1 MAKRKGKEQPTQVPV
16 DRLTVHE
23 WYELSKNP
31 LIGAPDLLAP
41 HRERICALVVD
52 GRAFGDHFV
61 DEPRYFETD
70 LLANVLVSCEVDTQI
85 ASVKSLSERPGKN
98 TPDFEAVLVDGNLVR
113 IEVTQSADAPLRTYV
128 GALRHIFRPV
138 QLTWRA
144 DAAICSRIRG
154 MHIIFSF
161 PGNAPHGQ
169 DRHRVGEEILSILRR
184 IDRRWVTLCYRLRPP
199 TDCVVLTELG
209 VTWVIRSMSE
219 AEPQVQFRP
228 SLTLPNADRVVDAAV
243 AILANKKAKFR
254 DYSDSGAFK
263 VWLAVFASD
272 GISAVGLSAIQK
284 MRNKSAALNPA
295 PFSRL
300 MIANHAAGLLL
311 ESDMSKPAIYRSL
324 SEYREISRA

>member
-1 MAKRKGKEQPTQVPV
+1 MKRKGKEHPIEVPA
-16 DRLTVHE
+16 DRLTVRE
-23 WYELSKNP
+23 WYELSKNAP
-31 LIGAPDLLAP
+31 IGAPDLLAP

-52 GRAFGDHFV
+52 GKAFGDHFV
-61 DEPRYFETD
+61 NEDRYFETD
-70 LLANVLVSCEVDTQI
+70 SLANVLVSCEVDIQI
-85 ASVKSLSERPGKN
+85 ASVKLLSERPGKN
-98 TPDFEAVLVDGNLVR
+98 TPDFEAALVDGNLVR
-113 IEVTQSADAPLRTYV
+113 IEVTQSADAPLRAYV
-128 GALRHIFRPV
+128 GALKHVFRPV

-161 PGNAPHGQ
+161 PGKAPHGQ

-184 IDRRWVTLCYRLRPP
+184 IDRRWVALCYRLRPP
-199 TDCVVLTELG
+199 ADCPVLTELG
-209 VTWVIRSMSE
+209 VTWVIRSTSE

-284 MRNKSAALNPA
+284 MRNVSAALNPA

>member
-1 MAKRKGKEQPTQVPV
+1 MKRKGKEQPIEVPA
-16 DRLTVHE
+16 DRLTVRD

-31 LIGAPDLLAP
+31 PIGAPDLLAP
-41 HRERICALVVD
+41 HRERICALIVD
-52 GRAFGDHFV
+52 GKAFGDHFV

-70 LLANVLVSCEVDTQI
+70 LLANVLVSCEVDIQI

-98 TPDFEAVLVDGNLVR
+98 TPDFEAVLVDGDLVR
-113 IEVTQSADAPLRTYV
+113 IEVAQSADAPLRAHV
-128 GALRHIFRPV
+128 AALKHVFRPV
-138 QLTWRA
+138 QLAWRA

-169 DRHRVGEEILSILRR
+169 GRDRAGEEILSILRR
-184 IDRRWVTLCYRLRPP
+184 IDRRWVALCYRLRPP
-199 TDCVVLTELG
+199 ADCPILTQLG

-228 SLTLPNADRVVDAAV
+228 SLILPNADRLVDTAV
-243 AILANKKAKFR
+243 AILANKKPKFL
-254 DYSDSGAFK
+254 DYSDNGAFK

-272 GISAVGLSAIQK
+272 GISAVDLSAIQK
-284 MRNKSAALNPA
+284 MRNVSATLNPA

-300 MIANHAAGLLL
+300 MIADHVAGLLID
-311 ESDMSKPAIYRSL
+311 SDMSKPAIYRSL
-324 SEYREISRA
+324 TEYREMPCS